1 MNPLISCVRSHA
13 ATSEEMT
20 VTGEGEGEG
29 KRKRNESEQ
38 SIDPGRKN
46 LRSNNKRTTEKR
58 TDCSQ
63 LGLLHKLGSGRGR
76 LGRREGGEAA
86 HPGERREEES

>member
-1 MNPLISCVRSHA
+1 
-13 ATSEEMT
+13 
-20 VTGEGEGEG
+20 
-29 KRKRNESEQ
+29 
-38 SIDPGRKN
+38 